1 MAYVK
6 FEIHYSPIEAYP
18 AGIIC
23 GCSLRTHEGG
33 LSSFSLWC
41 HSFQWFVDRFCSV
54 YLLTDVLIG
63 VVEAI
68 VNDWEYFE
76 VIRKAANSECMSR
89 LETAVLQIDSIIAD
103 GKHVKA
109 LKALFGLQ
117 NITHDVDFVSTISA
131 SIINLS

>member
-1 MAYVK
+1 MD
-6 FEIHYSPIEAYP
+6 I
-18 AGIIC
+18 
-23 GCSLRTHEGG
+23 
-33 LSSFSLWC
+33 
-41 HSFQWFVDRFCSV
+41 
-54 YLLTDVLIG
+54 LIG

-68 VNDWEYFE
+68 INDWEYFE

-103 GKHVKA
+103 GKHVKP

-131 SIINLS
+131 SIIDLS